1 MPDPL
6 AEYSECLAAR
16 LHTASKEERLHRRIG
31 NAKLVTIVIGI
42 AIAWLAWAKRPF
54 SSYWIFAPVAIYA
67 LLAIVHERTV
77 RAQARAEAAAN
88 FYRRGIARIEERWAG
103 TGESGDRFRD
113 PKHVYADDLDIFGR
127 GCLFELLSTARLPMG
142 ENRLAEWLREPSSTE
157 EIRERHSSVT
167 ELREKTRLR
176 EHIAVLGND
185 LRVRLDP
192 ESLIGWSESGR
203 VLSPYPVRLAS
214 VVLSLCVIGALL
226 YWMNTSN
233 YLPLLIGVALAAIVN
248 RIFRRHIKAVL
259 GDFSA
264 NADGILL
271 FARILAT
278 LEAETF
284 TDPRLLKLSAELRRE
299 GALAS
304 SAVRKLARL
313 VFWIDARGSLIAAI
327 LEWLVL
333 YSLQLAAAAEAWRGK
348 YGRRMRAWVE
358 ITAEMEALL
367 SIAAYSHEHP
377 ADPFPEIVETSERQ
391 AIFEGQELGH
401 PLIPAARCV
410 RNSVA
415 LDAATR
421 VLLVS
426 GSNMSGKSTL
436 LRTVGINAVLA
447 FAGAPIR
454 GKALR
459 VTPLS
464 LGTRIRTADSLQEGL
479 SNFYAEILRIHK
491 VFELIDREKPLLF
504 LFDELLEGTNSHDR
518 RIGAECLVRAL
529 IDEGAIGMVT
539 THDLALTDM
548 VASIGSVVR
557 NAHFQ
562 DYIESGEMRFDFKLR
577 QGVVTKSN
585 ALELMRLV
593 GLKV

>member
-1 MPDPL
+1 MVW
-6 AEYSECLAAR
+6 
-16 LHTASKEERLHRRIG
+16 
-31 NAKLVTIVIGI
+31 LV
-42 AIAWLAWAKRPF
+42 WAKQPF
-54 SSYWIFAPVAIYA
+54 SSYWVLAPVAIYA
-67 LLAIVHERTV
+67 LLAIVHERILRSRT
-77 RAQARAEAAAN
+77 RAEAAAS
-88 FYRRGIARIEERWAG
+88 FYRRGIARIEDRWTG

-113 PKHVYADDLDIFGR
+113 TKHVYADDLDIFGR
-127 GCLFELLSTARLPMG
+127 GCLFELISTARLPMG
-142 ENRLAEWLREPSSTE
+142 ENRLAEWLRQPSSPA
-157 EIRERHSSVT
+157 EIRERHGSVT
-167 ELREKTRLR
+167 DLREKTRMR
-176 EHIAVLGND
+176 EDIAVLGND

-192 ESLIGWSESGR
+192 ESLIGWAESGAILPR
-203 VLSPYPVRLAS
+203 YGVRLAT
-214 VVLSLCVIGALL
+214 VALSLWIIGALL
-226 YWMNTSN
+226 YWVNTSN
-233 YLPLLIGVALAAIVN
+233 FLPLLIAIILVAIVN
-248 RIFRRHIKAVL
+248 IVFRRRIKTIL

-271 FARILAT
+271 FAQVLAT
-278 LEAETF
+278 IEEETF
-284 TDPRLLKLSAELRRE
+284 TDPRLQRLSAELKRE

-304 SAVRKLARL
+304 TAVRTLARL
-313 VFWIDARGSLIAAI
+313 VFWIDARGTLIAAI

-333 YSLQLAAAAEAWRGK
+333 YSLQLAAAAEAWRRK
-348 YGRRMRAWVE
+348 HGRRMRACVE

-377 ADPFPEIVETSERQ
+377 GDPFPEIVDTSERQ

-410 RNSVA
+410 RNSVT

-454 GKALR
+454 AKALR
-459 VTPLS
+459 VTPLA
-464 LGTRIRTADSLQEGL
+464 LGTRIRTSDSLQEGL
-479 SNFYAEILRIHK
+479 SNFYAEILRIRK
-491 VFELIDREKPLLF
+491 VFELIDGQQPVLF

-539 THDLALTDM
+539 THDLALTEM
-548 VASIGSVVR
+548 AASIGSVVR

-562 DYIESGEMRFDFKLR
+562 DYIENGEMRFDFKLR
-577 QGVVTKSN
+577 EGVVTKSN

>member
-1 MPDPL
+1 MLDPH

-16 LHTASKEERLHRRIG
+16 LATASKEERIHRRIG
-31 NAKLVTIVIGI
+31 NFKLLTI
-42 AIAWLAWAKRPF
+42 AIGLIIVSLAWERARF
-54 SSYWIFAPVAIYA
+54 SSYWILAPVAIYA
-67 LLAIVHERTV
+67 LLAILHERTL
-77 RAQARAEAAAN
+77 RARARAEAAAN
-88 FYRRGIARIEERWAG
+88 FYRRGIARIEDRWAG

-113 PKHVYADDLDIFGR
+113 PKHVYADDLDVFGR

-142 ENRLAEWLREPSSTE
+142 ENRLAEWLRQPSSTAD
-157 EIRERHSSVT
+157 IRARHGSVT
-167 ELREKTRLR
+167 ELREKTRMR
-176 EHIAVLGND
+176 EDIAVVGDN
-185 LRVRLDP
+185 LRVRLNP
-192 ESLIGWSESGR
+192 ESLIGWAESAP
-203 VLSPYPVRLAS
+203 VLPRHGVRLATLL
-214 VVLSLCVIGALL
+214 LSLWIIGALI
-226 YWMNTSN
+226 YWVDTSDF
-233 YLPLLIGVALAAIVN
+233 LPLLIGAILASIVN
-248 RIFRRHIKAVL
+248 AIFRRRIKTIL

-271 FARILAT
+271 FAQILARI
-278 LEAETF
+278 EAEPF
-284 TDPRLLKLSAELRRE
+284 SDPSLQKLSAELRRE
-299 GALAS
+299 SAPAS

-313 VFWIDARGSLIAAI
+313 AFWIDAHASMVAAI

-333 YSLQLAAAAEAWRGK
+333 YSLQLAAAAEAWRRK
-348 YGRRMRAWVE
+348 YGHRMRACVE

-367 SIAAYSHEHP
+367 SLAAYSHEHP
-377 ADPFPEIVETSERQ
+377 GDPFPELAEVPDGQ

-401 PLIPAARCV
+401 SLIPAARCV

-415 LDAATR
+415 LDSATR

-436 LRTVGINAVLA
+436 LRTVGVNAVLA

-459 VTPLS
+459 LSPLA
-464 LGTRIRTADSLQEGL
+464 LGTRIRTGDSLQEGL
-479 SNFYAEILRIHK
+479 SNFYAEILRIRK
-491 VFELIDREKPLLF
+491 VFELTSGQKPVLF
-504 LFDELLEGTNSHDR
+504 LFNELLEGTNSHER
-518 RIGAECLVRAL
+518 RLGAECLVRAL
-529 IDEGAIGMVT
+529 IDERAIGMVT

-548 VASIGSVVR
+548 AASIGSAVR

-562 DYIESGEMRFDFKLR
+562 DYIEKGEMRFDFKLR
-577 QGVVTKSN
+577 EGIVTKSN

>member
-1 MPDPL
+1 
-6 AEYSECLAAR
+6 
-16 LHTASKEERLHRRIG
+16 
-31 NAKLVTIVIGI
+31 
-42 AIAWLAWAKRPF
+42 
-54 SSYWIFAPVAIYA
+54 
-67 LLAIVHERTV
+67 
-77 RAQARAEAAAN
+77 
-88 FYRRGIARIEERWAG
+88 
-103 TGESGDRFRD
+103 
-113 PKHVYADDLDIFGR
+113 
-127 GCLFELLSTARLPMG
+127 MG
-142 ENRLAEWLREPSSTE
+142 ENRLAEWLRQPSSPA
-157 EIRERHSSVT
+157 EIRERHGSVT

-176 EHIAVLGND
+176 EDIAVLGND
-185 LRVRLDP
+185 LHVRLNP
-192 ESLIGWSESGR
+192 ESLIAWAESRPILPRYG
-203 VLSPYPVRLAS
+203 VRLAA
-214 VVLSLCVIGALL
+214 VVLSLCIIGALL
-226 YWMNTSN
+226 YWAGTGD
-233 YLPLLIGVALAAIVN
+233 YLPLLIGVSLVSIVN
-248 RIFRRHIKAVL
+248 ANFRQRIKAIL

-264 NADGILL
+264 NADGVLL
-271 FARILAT
+271 FARILARI
-278 LEAETF
+278 EAETF
-284 TDPRLLKLSAELRRE
+284 NDPRLQKLSAELRRE

-313 VFWIDARGSLIAAI
+313 VFWIDARGGLIAAI

-348 YGRRMRAWVE
+348 YGRRMRASVE

-367 SIAAYSHEHP
+367 SLGAYSHEHP
-377 ADPFPEIVETSERQ
+377 ADPFPEIAEVPDSQ

-421 VLLVS
+421 LLLVS

-459 VTPLS
+459 LTPLA
-464 LGTRIRTADSLQEGL
+464 LGTRIRTSDSLQEGL
-479 SNFYAEILRIHK
+479 SSFYAEILRIRK
-491 VFELIDREKPLLF
+491 VFELIDGQKPLLF

-518 RIGAECLVRAL
+518 RIGAECLVRVL

-539 THDLALTDM
+539 THDLALTEM
-548 VASIGSVVR
+548 AASIGSVVR

-562 DYIESGEMRFDFKLR
+562 DYIENGEMRFDFKLR
-577 QGVVTKSN
+577 EGVVTKSN

>member
-1 MPDPL
+1 VLDPL

-16 LHTASKEERLHRRIG
+16 LNTASKEERLHRRIG
-31 NAKLVTIVIGI
+31 NAKLVTIAIGL
-42 AIAWLAWAKRPF
+42 AVVWLAWERARF
-54 SSYWIFAPVAIYA
+54 SSYWVLAPVAIYA
-67 LLAIVHERTV
+67 LLAIVHERTL
-77 RAQARAEAAAN
+77 RARARAEVAAN
-88 FYRRGIARIEERWAG
+88 FYRRGIARIEDRWTG
-103 TGESGDRFRD
+103 TGESGERFRD
-113 PKHVYADDLDIFGR
+113 TKHVYADDLDIFGR

-142 ENRLAEWLREPSSTE
+142 ENRLAEWLRQPSSPA
-157 EIRERHSSVT
+157 EIRERHGSVT

-176 EHIAVLGND
+176 EDIAMVGDD
-185 LRVRLDP
+185 LRVRLNP
-192 ESLIGWSESGR
+192 ESLIGWAESGP
-203 VLSPYPVRLAS
+203 VLPRHGVRLAT
-214 VVLSLCVIGALL
+214 VVLSLWIIGALL
-226 YWMNTSN
+226 YWVNTGN
-233 YLPLLIGVALAAIVN
+233 FLPLLIAFMVAATVN
-248 RIFRRHIKAVL
+248 ITFRRRIKAIL

-271 FARILAT
+271 FAQVLARI
-278 LEAETF
+278 EAESF
-284 TDPRLLKLSAELRRE
+284 TDPRLQRLSAELRRE
-299 GALAS
+299 AAPAS
-304 SAVRKLARL
+304 SAIRKLARL
-313 VFWIDARGSLIAAI
+313 VFWIDSRGSGIALI

-333 YSLQLAAAAEAWRGK
+333 YSLQLAAAADAWRRK
-348 YGRRMRAWVE
+348 YGRRMRACVE

-377 ADPFPEIVETSERQ
+377 GDPFPEIVETPERR

-410 RNSVA
+410 RNSVV

-436 LRTVGINAVLA
+436 LRAVGINAVLA

-459 VTPLS
+459 VTPLT
-464 LGTRIRTADSLQEGL
+464 LGTRIRTSDSLQEGL
-479 SNFYAEILRIHK
+479 SNFYAEILRIRK
-491 VFELIDREKPLLF
+491 VFELIDAQNSLLF

-529 IDEGAIGMVT
+529 IDDGAIGMVT

-548 VASIGSVVR
+548 AASIGSVVR

-562 DYIESGEMRFDFKLR
+562 DFIENGEMRFDFKLR
-577 QGVVTKSN
+577 DGVVTKSN

>member
-1 MPDPL
+1 MLDPH

-16 LHTASKEERLHRRIG
+16 LDTASKEERIHHRIG
-31 NAKLVTIVIGI
+31 NLKLLTIAVGLVIV
-42 AIAWLAWAKRPF
+42 WLAWERPRF
-54 SSYWIFAPVAIYA
+54 SSYWIFAPTAIYA
-67 LLAIVHERTV
+67 LLAILHERTL
-77 RAQARAEAAAN
+77 RARARAEAAAA
-88 FYRRGIARIEERWAG
+88 FYRRGIARIEDRWAG
-103 TGESGDRFRD
+103 TGESGERFRD

-142 ENRLAEWLREPSSTE
+142 ENRLAEWLRQPSSLA
-157 EIRERHSSVT
+157 EIRDRHGSVT

-176 EHIAVLGND
+176 EDIAVVGDN
-185 LRVRLDP
+185 LRVRLNP
-192 ESLIGWSESGR
+192 ESLIGWAESGP
-203 VLSPYPVRLAS
+203 VLSPHPVRLAA
-214 VVLSLCVIGALL
+214 VVLSLFIIGGLL
-226 YWMNTSN
+226 YWVHTGD
-233 YLPLLIGVALAAIVN
+233 YLPLLIGAILAAIVN
-248 RIFRRHIKAVL
+248 AIFRRRIKAIL

-271 FARILAT
+271 FAQILARI
-278 LEAETF
+278 EAEPF
-284 TDPRLLKLSAELRRE
+284 GDPHLQKLSDELRRE
-299 GALAS
+299 SAPASGAI
-304 SAVRKLARL
+304 RKLARL
-313 VFWIDARGSLIAAI
+313 AFWIDSHGSMVAAI

-333 YSLQLAAAAEAWRGK
+333 YSLQLAAAAEAWRRK
-348 YGRRMRAWVE
+348 YGRRMRACVE
-358 ITAEMEALL
+358 INAELEALL
-367 SIAAYSHEHP
+367 SLAAYSHEHP
-377 ADPFPEIVETSERQ
+377 ADPFPEIAETPDRQ

-415 LDAATR
+415 LDSATR

-436 LRTVGINAVLA
+436 LRTVGVNAVLA

-459 VTPLS
+459 LTPMA
-464 LGTRIRTADSLQEGL
+464 LGTRIRTGDSLQEGL
-479 SNFYAEILRIHK
+479 SNFYAEILRIRK
-491 VFELIDREKPLLF
+491 VVELTSGEKPLLF
-504 LFDELLEGTNSHDR
+504 LFDELLEGTNSHER
-518 RIGAECLVRAL
+518 RHGAECLVRAL
-529 IDEGAIGMVT
+529 IDERAIGMVT

-548 VASIGSVVR
+548 AASIGSAVR

-562 DYIESGEMRFDFKLR
+562 DYIENGEMRFDFKLR
-577 QGVVTKSN
+577 EGIVTKSN

>member
-1 MPDPL
+1 
-6 AEYSECLAAR
+6 
-16 LHTASKEERLHRRIG
+16 
-31 NAKLVTIVIGI
+31 
-42 AIAWLAWAKRPF
+42 
-54 SSYWIFAPVAIYA
+54 WIFAPVAIYA
-67 LLAIVHERTV
+67 LLAIAHERTL
-77 RAQARAEAAAN
+77 RARARAEAAAN
-88 FYRRGIARIEERWAG
+88 FYRRGIARIEDRWTG

-113 PKHVYADDLDIFGR
+113 TKHVYADDLDIFGR

-142 ENRLAEWLREPSSTE
+142 ENRLAEWLRQPSSPA
-157 EIRERHSSVT
+157 EIRERHGSVT

-176 EHIAVLGND
+176 EDIAVLGND
-185 LRVRLDP
+185 LRVRLNP
-192 ESLIGWSESGR
+192 ESLIGWAEAGPILPR
-203 VLSPYPVRLAS
+203 HGVRLAA
-214 VVLSLCVIGALL
+214 VVLSLCIIGALL
-226 YWMNTSN
+226 YWASTGD
-233 YLPLLIGVALAAIVN
+233 YLPLLIGAALASIVN
-248 RIFRRHIKAVL
+248 AIFRRRIKAIL

-271 FARILAT
+271 FARILARI
-278 LEAETF
+278 EAETF
-284 TDPRLLKLSAELRRE
+284 TDLRLQKLSAELRRE
-299 GALAS
+299 GVPAS

-313 VFWIDARGSLIAAI
+313 VFWIDARGSMIAAI

-333 YSLQLAAAAEAWRGK
+333 YSLQLAAAAEAWRRK
-348 YGRRMRAWVE
+348 YGRRMRACVE

-377 ADPFPEIVETSERQ
+377 GDPFPEIVETPERQ
-391 AIFEGQELGH
+391 AIFEGQGLGH
-401 PLIPAARCV
+401 PLLPAARCV

-436 LRTVGINAVLA
+436 LRVVGINAVLA

-459 VTPLS
+459 VTPLA

-479 SNFYAEILRIHK
+479 SNFYAEILRIRK
-491 VFELIDREKPLLF
+491 VFELIDGEKPLLF

-548 VASIGSVVR
+548 AASINSVVR

-562 DYIESGEMRFDFKLR
+562 DYIENGEMRFDFKLR
-577 QGVVTKSN
+577 DGVVTKSN

>member
-1 MPDPL
+1 MLDPH

-16 LHTASKEERLHRRIG
+16 LDSASKEERLHRRIG

-42 AIAWLAWAKRPF
+42 AMVWLVWAKQPF
-54 SSYWIFAPVAIYA
+54 SSYWVLAPVAIYA
-67 LLAIVHERTV
+67 LLAIVHERILRSRT
-77 RAQARAEAAAN
+77 RAEAAAS
-88 FYRRGIARIEERWAG
+88 FYRRGIARIEDRWTG

-113 PKHVYADDLDIFGR
+113 TKHVYADDLDIFGR
-127 GCLFELLSTARLPMG
+127 GCLFELISTARLPMG
-142 ENRLAEWLREPSSTE
+142 ENRLAEWLRQPSSPA
-157 EIRERHSSVT
+157 EIRERHGSVT
-167 ELREKTRLR
+167 DLREKTRMR
-176 EHIAVLGND
+176 EDIAVLGND

-192 ESLIGWSESGR
+192 ESLIGWAESGAILPR
-203 VLSPYPVRLAS
+203 YGVRLAT
-214 VVLSLCVIGALL
+214 VALSLWIIGALL
-226 YWMNTSN
+226 YWVNTSN
-233 YLPLLIGVALAAIVN
+233 FLPLLIAIILVAIVN
-248 RIFRRHIKAVL
+248 IVFRRRIKTIL

-271 FARILAT
+271 FAQVLAT
-278 LEAETF
+278 IEEETF
-284 TDPRLLKLSAELRRE
+284 TDPRLQRLSAELKRE

-304 SAVRKLARL
+304 TAVRTLARL
-313 VFWIDARGSLIAAI
+313 VFWIDARGTLIAAI

-333 YSLQLAAAAEAWRGK
+333 YSLQLAAAAEAWRRK
-348 YGRRMRAWVE
+348 HGRRMRACVE

-377 ADPFPEIVETSERQ
+377 GDPFPEIVDTSERQ

-410 RNSVA
+410 RNSVT

-454 GKALR
+454 AKALR
-459 VTPLS
+459 VTPLA
-464 LGTRIRTADSLQEGL
+464 LGTRIRTSDSLQEGL
-479 SNFYAEILRIHK
+479 SNFYAEILRIRK
-491 VFELIDREKPLLF
+491 VFELIDGQQPVLF
-504 LFDELLEGTNSHDR
+504 LVDELLEGTNSHDR

-539 THDLALTDM
+539 THDLALTEM
-548 VASIGSVVR
+548 AASIGSVVR

-562 DYIESGEMRFDFKLR
+562 DYIENGEMRFDFKLR
-577 QGVVTKSN
+577 EGVVTKSN

>member
-1 MPDPL
+1 MNERCARML
-6 AEYSECLAAR
+6 APKQLR
-16 LHTASKEERLHRRIG
+16 TF
-31 NAKLVTIVIGI
+31 I
-42 AIAWLAWAKRPF
+42 AGALPELKIAGR
-54 SSYWIFAPVAIYA
+54 AP
-67 LLAIVHERTV
+67 
-77 RAQARAEAAAN
+77 
-88 FYRRGIARIEERWAG
+88 
-103 TGESGDRFRD
+103 GESGDRFRD
-113 PKHVYADDLDIFGR
+113 TKHVYADDLDIFGR

-142 ENRLAEWLREPSSTE
+142 ENRLAEWLRQPSSPT
-157 EIRERHSSVT
+157 EIRERHGSVI

-176 EHIAVLGND
+176 EDIAVLGNG

-192 ESLIGWSESGR
+192 ESLISWAESGPILPR
-203 VLSPYPVRLAS
+203 HGVRLAA
-214 VVLSLCVIGALL
+214 VVLSLWIIGALL
-226 YWMNTSN
+226 YWVNTSN
-233 YLPLLIGVALAAIVN
+233 YLPLLIGAILAANVN
-248 RIFRRHIKAVL
+248 RMFRRRIKAIL

-271 FARILAT
+271 FARILARI
-278 LEAETF
+278 EAEAF
-284 TDPRLLKLSAELRRE
+284 ADPRLQKLSTELRRE
-299 GALAS
+299 GVLAS

-327 LEWLVL
+327 LEWLAL
-333 YSLQLAAAAEAWRGK
+333 YSLQLAAAAEAWRRN
-348 YGRRMRAWVE
+348 YGRRMRACVE

-377 ADPFPEIVETSERQ
+377 VDPFPEIVETSERH

-454 GKALR
+454 GRALR
-459 VTPLS
+459 VTPLA
-464 LGTRIRTADSLQEGL
+464 LGTRIRTSDSLQEGL
-479 SNFYAEILRIHK
+479 SNFYAEILRIRK
-491 VFELIDREKPLLF
+491 VFEVIDGQKPLLF

-529 IDEGAIGMVT
+529 IDDGAIGMVT
-539 THDLALTDM
+539 THDLALTEM
-548 VASIGSVVR
+548 AASINHVVR

-562 DYIESGEMRFDFKLR
+562 DYIENGEMRFDFKLR
-577 QGVVTKSN
+577 DGVVTKSN

>member
-1 MPDPL
+1 
-6 AEYSECLAAR
+6 
-16 LHTASKEERLHRRIG
+16 
-31 NAKLVTIVIGI
+31 
-42 AIAWLAWAKRPF
+42 
-54 SSYWIFAPVAIYA
+54 
-67 LLAIVHERTV
+67 
-77 RAQARAEAAAN
+77 
-88 FYRRGIARIEERWAG
+88 
-103 TGESGDRFRD
+103 
-113 PKHVYADDLDIFGR
+113 VYVDDLDIFGR

-142 ENRLAEWLREPSSTE
+142 ENRLAEWLRQPSSPA
-157 EIRERHSSVT
+157 EIRERHGSVT

-176 EHIAVLGND
+176 EDIAVLGND
-185 LRVRLDP
+185 LRVRLNP
-192 ESLIGWSESGR
+192 ESLIAWAESRPILPRYG
-203 VLSPYPVRLAS
+203 VRLAA
-214 VVLSLCVIGALL
+214 VVLSLCIIGALL
-226 YWMNTSN
+226 YWAGTGD
-233 YLPLLIGVALAAIVN
+233 YLPLLIGVSLVSIVN
-248 RIFRRHIKAVL
+248 ANFRQRIKAIL

-264 NADGILL
+264 NADGVLL
-271 FARILAT
+271 FARILARI
-278 LEAETF
+278 EAETF
-284 TDPRLLKLSAELRRE
+284 NDPRLQKLSAELRRE

-313 VFWIDARGSLIAAI
+313 VFWIDARGGLIAAI

-348 YGRRMRAWVE
+348 YGRRMRASVE

-367 SIAAYSHEHP
+367 SLGAYSHEHP
-377 ADPFPEIVETSERQ
+377 ADPFPEIAEVPDSQ

-421 VLLVS
+421 LLLVS

-459 VTPLS
+459 LTPLA
-464 LGTRIRTADSLQEGL
+464 LGTRIRTSDSLQEGL
-479 SNFYAEILRIHK
+479 SSFYAEILRIRK
-491 VFELIDREKPLLF
+491 VFELIDGQKPLLF

-518 RIGAECLVRAL
+518 RIGAECLVRVL

-539 THDLALTDM
+539 THDLALTEM
-548 VASIGSVVR
+548 AASIGSVVR

-562 DYIESGEMRFDFKLR
+562 DYIENGEMRFDFKLR
-577 QGVVTKSN
+577 EGVVTKSN

>member
-1 MPDPL
+1 MLDPH

-16 LHTASKEERLHRRIG
+16 LDTASKEERLHRRIG

-42 AIAWLAWAKRPF
+42 AIVWLVWTKQPF
-54 SSYWIFAPVAIYA
+54 SSYWVLAPVAIYA
-67 LLAIVHERTV
+67 LLAIVHERTL
-77 RAQARAEAAAN
+77 RARARAEASAS
-88 FYRRGIARIEERWAG
+88 FYRRGIARIEDRWTG

-113 PKHVYADDLDIFGR
+113 TKHVYTDDLDIFGR
-127 GCLFELLSTARLPMG
+127 GCLFQLLSTARLPMG
-142 ENRLAEWLREPSSTE
+142 ENRLAEWLRQPSSPT
-157 EIRERHSSVT
+157 EIRERHGSVT
-167 ELREKTRLR
+167 ELRQKTRLR
-176 EHIAVLGND
+176 EDIAVLGND
-185 LRVRLDP
+185 LRVRLNP
-192 ESLIGWSESGR
+192 ESLIGWAESGP
-203 VLSPYPVRLAS
+203 VLPRHSVRLAT
-214 VVLSLCVIGALL
+214 VVFSLWFIGALL
-226 YWMNTSN
+226 YWVNTGN
-233 YLPLLIGVALAAIVN
+233 FLPLLNAFIVAAIVN
-248 RIFRRHIKAVL
+248 GIFRHRIKSIL

-271 FARILAT
+271 FARILARI
-278 LEAETF
+278 EAETF
-284 TDPRLLKLSAELRRE
+284 TDPRLQRLSAELSRE

-304 SAVRKLARL
+304 TVVRKLARL
-313 VFWIDARGSLIAAI
+313 VFWIDAHGSLIALI

-333 YSLQLAAAAEAWRGK
+333 YSLQLAAAAEAWRRK
-348 YGRRMRAWVE
+348 YGRRMRACVE

-377 ADPFPEIVETSERQ
+377 GDPFPEIVETSERQ

-459 VTPLS
+459 LRPLA
-464 LGTRIRTADSLQEGL
+464 LGTRIRTSDSLQEGL
-479 SNFYAEILRIHK
+479 SNFYAEILRIRK
-491 VFELIDREKPLLF
+491 VFELIDSQKPLMF

-529 IDEGAIGMVT
+529 IDDGAIGMVT
-539 THDLALTDM
+539 THDLALTEM
-548 VASIGSVVR
+548 AASVGSVVR

-562 DYIESGEMRFDFKLR
+562 DYIENGEMRFDFKLR
-577 QGVVTKSN
+577 DGVVTKSN